1 MKALIQRFHRMWW
14 IFRIHALEIQLND
27 QREARRHVSSSADIM
42 RITLSIEDTRRELV
56 AARGEYNALLPAG
69 KRQTWSHA

>member
-14 IFRIHALEIQLND
+14 IFKIHALEIQLDD

-42 RITLSIEDTRRELV
+42 RISLAIEDTRRELV
-56 AARGEYNALLPAG
+56 AARGEYNATLPIDQR
-69 KRQTWSHA
+69 KTWKVA